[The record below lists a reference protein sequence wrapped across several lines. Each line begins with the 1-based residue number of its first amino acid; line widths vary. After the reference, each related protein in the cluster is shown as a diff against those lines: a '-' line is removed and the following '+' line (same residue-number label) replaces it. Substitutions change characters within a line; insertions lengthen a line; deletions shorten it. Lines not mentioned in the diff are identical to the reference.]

1 MQSHPTLG
9 PRPTVGTPHMEG
21 EAEPTTS
28 MASRK
33 PSDGQGH
40 GKGEA
45 ITTLGTMNTTTRT
58 FLLTPHILTLSL
70 PSLPRRLPEEGP
82 RRLPEEGLRR
92 LPEEGL
98 RRLPEEGL
106 RHLPEEGLRHLPEG
120 GSRHLLEGG
129 SRHLLEEG
137 PRHLLEGG
145 SRHLLEEGPRH
156 LLEGGSRHLL
166 EEGPRHLLEEGPRH
180 LLEGGSRHLLEEGP
194 RHLVLLG
201 EGHLGRRPVARLEE
215 DLRPLPAHLVVDHRS
230 IPNHRRF
237 PSASRALFH
246 YRGCRGR
253 LIPHLYPGGRVSYP

>member
-1 MQSHPTLG
+1 
-9 PRPTVGTPHMEG
+9 
-21 EAEPTTS
+21 

-137 PRHLLEGG
+137 PRHL
-145 SRHLLEEGPRH
+145 
-156 LLEGGSRHLL
+156 
-166 EEGPRHLLEEGPRH
+166 
-180 LLEGGSRHLLEEGP
+180 
-194 RHLVLLG
+194 VLLG

>member
-106 RHLPEEGLRHLPEG
+106 RRLPEGGLRHLPEG
-120 GSRHLLEGG
+120 GSRHLLE
-129 SRHLLEEG
+129 EG
-137 PRHLLEGG
+137 PRHLPEGGLRHLPEGG
-145 SRHLLEEGPRH
+145 SRHLLEEGP
-156 LLEGGSRHLL
+156 
-166 EEGPRHLLEEGPRH
+166 
-180 LLEGGSRHLLEEGP
+180 RHLLEEGP

>member
-120 GSRHLLEGG
+120 GSRHLLE
-129 SRHLLEEG
+129 
-137 PRHLLEGG
+137 
-145 SRHLLEEGPRH
+145 
-156 LLEGGSRHLL
+156 
-166 EEGPRHLLEEGPRH
+166 EGPRH

>member
-1 MQSHPTLG
+1 
-9 PRPTVGTPHMEG
+9 
-21 EAEPTTS
+21 

-137 PRHLLEGG
+137 PRHLLE
-145 SRHLLEEGPRH
+145 
-156 LLEGGSRHLL
+156 
-166 EEGPRHLLEEGPRH
+166 EGPRH